1 MQTET
6 AVGSDLRITCSR
18 DELTR
23 RLSIVARAVSTRA
36 SVQILAGVLLRS
48 GEGAVTV
55 AATDMELSLRSELE
69 ANVVGEGS
77 LVIPGRLLA
86 DVTRLLPESEVVID
100 HRGEE
105 NVARI
110 SCGGA
115 SYALNTYNAEDFPRL
130 PEPESTQLFSV
141 DRVALL
147 ETASRVSRAA
157 SRDESRPVLT
167 GVLVRVESGKL
178 VMVAT
183 DSYRL
188 SVKET
193 PLEGSDLP
201 ELEAIVPARALAELT
216 RIAESGDEIELGIHE
231 NHVFFSADGVS
242 LTTRRI
248 DGQFPNHKQLIPEAF
263 PRLPEPES
271 AQLFSV
277 DRVALLETAGR
288 VSRAA
293 SRDESRPVL
302 TGVLVRVESGKL
314 VMVATDSYR
323 LSVKETPLEGS
334 DLPELEAIVPARAL
348 AELTRIAGSGDEIE
362 LGIHEN
368 HVFFSADGVSLTTR
382 RIDGQ
387 FPNHKQ
393 LIPET
398 FEHELRLPRSELLDV
413 VRRTAVLAQR
423 NSPLRLRFEEGEVTV
438 SAQTQDVG
446 EARESMPI
454 PFSGEPLEI
463 GFNAEFL
470 RDGLESVP
478 EDEVLLRLISP
489 LRPGLIQSTAGDFS
503 YLIMPIRLAG

>member
-1 MQTET
+1 
-6 AVGSDLRITCSR
+6 
-18 DELTR
+18 
-23 RLSIVARAVSTRA
+23 
-36 SVQILAGVLLRS
+36 VQILAGVLLRS

-69 ANVVGEGS
+69 ADVVGEGS
-77 LVIPGRLLA
+77 LVIPGRLLV

-115 SYALNTYNAEDFPRL
+115 SYALNTYNAED
-130 PEPESTQLFSV
+130 
-141 DRVALL
+141 
-147 ETASRVSRAA
+147 
-157 SRDESRPVLT
+157 
-167 GVLVRVESGKL
+167 
-178 VMVAT
+178 
-183 DSYRL
+183 
-188 SVKET
+188 
-193 PLEGSDLP
+193 
-201 ELEAIVPARALAELT
+201 
-216 RIAESGDEIELGIHE
+216 
-231 NHVFFSADGVS
+231 
-242 LTTRRI
+242 
-248 DGQFPNHKQLIPEAF
+248 F

-393 LIPET
+393 LIPEA

-470 RDGLESVP
+470 RDGLESVA